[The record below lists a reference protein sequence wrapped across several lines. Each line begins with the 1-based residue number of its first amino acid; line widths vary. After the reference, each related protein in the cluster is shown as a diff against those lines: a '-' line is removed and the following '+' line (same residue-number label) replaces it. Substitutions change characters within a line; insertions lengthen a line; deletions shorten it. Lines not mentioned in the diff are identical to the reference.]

1 MIDSLWSGCQDT
13 VYLVQRSV
21 PDLHCAAD
29 HVEGVRG
36 ESRLGE
42 LHADGGRVAHVEQ
55 RVLHHDVLALDQVL
69 ILDLR
74 EEKTHVW
81 TWEFILQVLK
91 VQNLISFNNCS
102 NQS

>member
-42 LHADGGRVAHVEQ
+42 LHADGGRVANVEH

-74 EEKTHVW
+74 EEKTLVW
-81 TWEFILQVLK
+81 MDLAIHLAGAQVH
-91 VQNLISFNNCS
+91 NLISINNT
-102 NQS
+102 QYM